1 MKKLFFLG
9 TPRKKRLRAPHCYTY
24 ILQVHSAVGS
34 IIGEMNDI
42 VAGIDMRSI
51 MLVLLILRSIMDC
64 IARLPSEE
72 RGRGGQGQGS

>member
-1 MKKLFFLG
+1 M
-9 TPRKKRLRAPHCYTY
+9 
-24 ILQVHSAVGS
+24 HSAVGS